1 MGVTL
6 CHTQSTYQI
15 GKSTSTPCVTKSDF
29 SFRISS
35 ERGGGTSLQHNCNNI
50 DELSSTH
57 KKKIL
62 SFNVLNDLSH
72 SAKVT
77 CNVQRIRKGGRGWW
91 GVHGQARL
99 PAPQLRPCS
108 EGSYTVFVTR
118 VFTGKI
124 FSHRQYADIQR
135 Q

>member
-1 MGVTL
+1 MGVVVGGVGVTL

-57 KKKIL
+57 KKNYSL
-62 SFNVLNDLSH
+62 L
-72 SAKVT
+72 T
-77 CNVQRIRKGGRGWW
+77 C
-91 GVHGQARL
+91 
-99 PAPQLRPCS
+99 
-108 EGSYTVFVTR
+108 
-118 VFTGKI
+118 
-124 FSHRQYADIQR
+124 
-135 Q
+135 